1 MKRRTFV
8 KSAVA
13 TPVATSLPFNQATA
27 YDQYSYRR
35 FIPDLPAKNLEGEA
49 TVISRDAIKALKKS
63 LRGPLIVP
71 DSAAYEKARKVFNGM
86 VNSRPAMIVRPQGV
100 ADVVTAVNFARENN
114 LLAAVRGG
122 GHSYSGKSATEGSFV
137 IDCTLMRGIRVDPAD
152 ETVDVQPGVLL
163 GEMDRETQAFG
174 YIVPSGTVSH
184 TGVAGLTLGGGVGRL
199 MRKFGLTVDSL
210 IELDVVTADGRF
222 LKAATRQNPD
232 LYWGCRGGGGNFG
245 VVTNFKYKM
254 HKFGPVVLAGSIT
267 YAWKDVR
274 KALTFFHDFSQ
285 ALPRDASF
293 FEARFFHLKSGEKAL
308 DISVC
313 YVGDMNKGEKLLKPL
328 RKFGRPLLDT
338 IGPVDWLN
346 VQQFD
351 NQWNPPGH
359 FYYVK
364 NGFSTELEEEVF
376 EILIDGYENSSSP
389 LTVIHLNRVDGA
401 MADVDPSATAF
412 FHRSIAYSLMINT
425 VWKNPN
431 EIDKHRQ
438 WTRTFF
444 SRTEPY
450 VSGTYLNRLA
460 GEDEQGDKALN
471 RIWGEHLQR
480 LVTVKNKYDPH
491 NMFRLNANIKPS
503 I

>member
-13 TPVATSLPFNQATA
+13 TSVVTSLPLKPVTA
-27 YDQYSYRR
+27 HYQYTYRR
-35 FIPDLPAKNLEGEA
+35 FIPDLPAKNLDGTS
-49 TVISRDAIKALKKS
+49 TVISRDAIKTLKKS

-71 DSAAYEKARKVFNGM
+71 DSAAYENARKVFNGM
-86 VNSRPAMIVRPQGV
+86 VNSRPAMIVRPRGV

-114 LLAAVRGG
+114 LLTAIRGG
-122 GHSYSGKSATEGSFV
+122 GHSYSGKSAAEGSFV
-137 IDCTLMRGIRVDPAD
+137 IDCTLMRSIRVDPAE
-152 ETVDVQPGVLL
+152 ETAEVEPGVLL
-163 GEMDRETQAFG
+163 GELDRETQPFG
-174 YIVPSGTVSH
+174 YAIPSGTVTH

-199 MRKFGLTVDSL
+199 MRKFGLTVDCL
-210 IELDVVTADGRF
+210 IDLDVVTADGRF
-222 LKAATRQNPD
+222 LKVNDRQNPD

-267 YAWKDVR
+267 YAWKDAR

-285 ALPRDASF
+285 RIPRDVSF
-293 FEARFFHLKSGEKAL
+293 FEARFFHRKNSEKAL
-308 DISVC
+308 DISLC
-313 YVGDMNKGEKLLKPL
+313 YVGDISEGEKLLKPL
-328 RKFGRPLLDT
+328 RKFGRPLEDT
-338 IGPVDWLN
+338 IGPADWIT
-346 VQQFD
+346 VQKTD

-364 NGFSTELEEEVF
+364 NGFSTELKEEVF
-376 EILIDGYENSSSP
+376 DILIDGYENPSSP

-412 FHRSIAYSLMINT
+412 FHRSIVYSLMINT

-431 EIDKHRQ
+431 EIDKHRH

-444 SRTEPY
+444 SRAEPY

-460 GEDEQGDKALN
+460 GEDEHGDKALSN
-471 RIWGEHLQR
+471 IWGHHLQR